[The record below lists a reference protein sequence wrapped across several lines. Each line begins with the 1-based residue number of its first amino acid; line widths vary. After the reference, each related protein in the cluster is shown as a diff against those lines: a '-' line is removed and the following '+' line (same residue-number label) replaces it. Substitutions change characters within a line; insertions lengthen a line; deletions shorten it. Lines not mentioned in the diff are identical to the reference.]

1 MSRPTYLGGLGFGMK
16 WNMGWMHDTLA
27 YLREDPL
34 YRRHHHD
41 RLTFSLVYAFHEN
54 FVLPLS
60 HDEVVYGKGSLIG
73 KMPGDSW
80 QQFANLRLLLAYM
93 WAHPGK
99 KLLFMGGEFAQ
110 QREWTHEGE
119 LEWWVTEQLEH
130 RGVQHLVGE
139 LNKAL
144 RGEPALHQL
153 DFSSDGF
160 EWVDASDS
168 KHSVIAYLRKP
179 RSDGQTLLVACN
191 FTPVPRTNY
200 LVGVPAAGH
209 WEEVLNSDA
218 QAYGGSS
225 WGNLG
230 GVDAMP
236 VASHGQPFSLALT
249 LPPLAMIIL
258 KGTR

>member
-1 MSRPTYLGGLGFGMK
+1 MDGLGFGLK

-27 YLREDPL
+27 FLKEDPVH
-34 YRRHHHD
+34 RRHHHD
-41 RLTFSLVYAFHEN
+41 RITFSLVYAFHEN

-110 QREWTHEGE
+110 RREWTHEGE
-119 LEWWVTEQLEH
+119 LEWWVTDMPEH
-130 RGVQHLVGE
+130 RGVQHLMGE

-144 RGEPALHQL
+144 RNEPALHEL
-153 DFSSDGF
+153 DFAAEGF
-160 EWVDASDS
+160 EWVDADDRANG
-168 KHSVIAYLRKP
+168 VISFLRKS
-179 RSDGQTLLVACN
+179 RAGDRVLVVCN
-191 FTPVPRTNY
+191 LTPVPRQNHW
-200 LVGVPAAGH
+200 LGVPGSGTWH
-209 WEEVLNSDA
+209 EILNSDA
-218 QAYGGSS
+218 KPFGGAG

-230 GVDAMP
+230 AVRAAPMR
-236 VASHGQPFSLALT
+236 SHGRRFALSLT
-249 LPPLAMIIL
+249 LPPLATLYL
-258 KGTR
+258 KQDADA